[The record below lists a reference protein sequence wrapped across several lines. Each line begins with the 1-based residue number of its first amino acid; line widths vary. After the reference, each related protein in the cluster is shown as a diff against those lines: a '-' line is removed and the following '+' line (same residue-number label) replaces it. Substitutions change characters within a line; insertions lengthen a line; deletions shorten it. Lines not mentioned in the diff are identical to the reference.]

1 MVAMLK
7 SQVIQILESVGLK
20 DVEETLEAPPAD
32 ELGDLA
38 TTICFEIAKKEKKNP
53 RKIAEEIVKKIKI
66 PKDSLISKVEAKN
79 GYINFFFNW
88 EKLAEKVL
96 RKILEEEKVDIGKGK
111 RVMVEYSQPNPVHP
125 MHIGHARSTLLGDA
139 LANILEFLGFKVI
152 RANYMNDVGLQV
164 AKLVTAYLEW
174 ANGKEPEG
182 KPDFW
187 LWQYYVKFHEEAK
200 KRPELEEKA
209 REILRK
215 FEIEK
220 DEEIRSIW
228 KKIVKWCVEGFKQ
241 TYERLGI
248 KFDVYFYESEC
259 RELGKEI
266 VKKVLERGLAFKTEE
281 GAVVADLEK
290 HKLPNIVILRSDGTG
305 LYITSD
311 LGLTVEKFRRYE
323 LEKAIWVVSSEQ
335 NLYFKQ
341 LFKILELLGFKWVK
355 NCHHF
360 SFELVRLPEG
370 KMSSREGRAIMLDEA
385 IDKLIDLALKE
396 VEKRN
401 PELSEE
407 EKLRIAKKIGIGAL
421 KYAITKIEPKSSI
434 IFDWE
439 RMLRFQGDT
448 GPYLQY
454 AYTRC
459 KGILKKAE
467 AWEPSFETESLSEEE
482 KKLIKCLMKFEE
494 TVKKAG
500 ADLKPHLIC
509 NYSFELAT
517 CFDKFYERCP
527 VLKAEKNLRNFRLT
541 LVEATR
547 KVLEKS
553 LKLIGIEVTES
564 M

>member
-1 MVAMLK
+1 M
-7 SQVIQILESVGLK
+7 G
-20 DVEETLEAPPAD
+20 D
-32 ELGDLA
+32 E
-38 TTICFEIAKKEKKNP
+38 K
-53 RKIAEEIVKKIKI
+53 
-66 PKDSLISKVEAKN
+66 
-79 GYINFFFNW
+79 
-88 EKLAEKVL
+88 
-96 RKILEEEKVDIGKGK
+96 
-111 RVMVEYSQPNPVHP
+111 
-125 MHIGHARSTLLGDA
+125 
-139 LANILEFLGFKVI
+139 
-152 RANYMNDVGLQV
+152 
-164 AKLVTAYLEW
+164 
-174 ANGKEPEG
+174 
-182 KPDFW
+182 
-187 LWQYYVKFHEEAK
+187 
-200 KRPELEEKA
+200 
-209 REILRK
+209 
-215 FEIEK
+215 
-220 DEEIRSIW
+220 
-228 KKIVKWCVEGFKQ
+228 
-241 TYERLGI
+241 LGI

-266 VKKVLERGLAFKTEE
+266 VKKALERGLAFKTEE

-459 KGILKKAE
+459 KGILKK
-467 AWEPSFETESLSEEE
+467 ET
-482 KKLIKCLMKFEE
+482 
-494 TVKKAG
+494 G
-500 ADLKPHLIC
+500 
-509 NYSFELAT
+509 
-517 CFDKFYERCP
+517 
-527 VLKAEKNLRNFRLT
+527 
-541 LVEATR
+541 
-547 KVLEKS
+547 
-553 LKLIGIEVTES
+553 
-564 M
+564 